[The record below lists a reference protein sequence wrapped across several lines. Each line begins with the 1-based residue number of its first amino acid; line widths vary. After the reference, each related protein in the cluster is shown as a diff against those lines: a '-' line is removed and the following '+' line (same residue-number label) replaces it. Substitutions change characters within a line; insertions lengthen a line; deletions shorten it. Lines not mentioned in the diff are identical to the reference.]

1 MVIEKEIVKFALH
14 KMYVNPPTVDHCLR
28 TQAMSLAVFLLL
40 CFSVACGHAK
50 YNKAAAAADDSR
62 ADPYVCAAVYAPP
75 LLLLLALLL
84 SR

>member
-1 MVIEKEIVKFALH
+1 MVIEKEIVKFALP

-40 CFSVACGHAK
+40 LRFSSRTRVACGHAK

-62 ADPYVCAAVYAPP
+62 AGARFTNC
-75 LLLLLALLL
+75 
-84 SR
+84 